1 SQDRGKFMPGL
12 ARLSPDGKRVAFLV
26 QAEENPPPGRD
37 PRRKLYV
44 RGLDEPEPGTDLGV
58 EAQTVSWSPDGKQ
71 LAITDIHGDDPKAYK
86 FASWLVDIKTKE
98 KTALKVPDN
107 QVVTDWS
114 RDGKYFLTMAA
125 DAKQETCYLHLVR
138 RDGSEDRVL
147 TGAGRLA
154 FFGRL
159 S

>member
-1 SQDRGKFMPGL
+1 QPAGPAGARPTGGRLLFYRQGHLTLLGPDGKGEKKVSQDRGKFMPGL
-12 ARLSPDGKRVAFLV
+12 ARLSPDGKRAAFPV
-26 QAEENPPPGRD
+26 QAAEDPPPGRD

-114 RDGKYFLTMAA
+114 RDGK
-125 DAKQETCYLHLVR
+125 
-138 RDGSEDRVL
+138 
-147 TGAGRLA
+147 
-154 FFGRL
+154 
-159 S
+159 